1 MAYYIKYNDI
11 DLTNMIKVKTV
22 ESSLT
27 PPRENSTI
35 DIWERAGEI
44 YNGYRWQTR
53 EITINFLLL
62 YTEDEYDDNPLI
74 LEQGLKD
81 IKDCLNV
88 DSPKPLY
95 LNTPDKFIYAV
106 PDGDVEV
113 SELRYNCA
121 EITIK
126 FSCYDPF
133 YYADI
138 PKMVEGTNKLV
149 VQNEGD
155 VPTDGIITIGI
166 DEDCHFV
173 QLENMTNNKKML
185 IGNFPMVS
193 KPSKADKTNVLTD
206 ECLTTSEWSTGTTS
220 IDTDRASTGTLA
232 ITEAGQGI
240 MCGNFGSAGSTTW
253 HGVSARR
260 NLGTNIENFQ
270 VEATVFNV
278 STGMGGDPNKTVDMT
293 DPAVKYSKE
302 KHHYYKLCE
311 VTEGHRTEQY
321 RVICHSLNVR
331 SAPTKNS
338 EVIGYL
344 MNGVYI
350 IPTEW
355 AGYKGLWG
363 KIYSNPDGWCYCSPE
378 YVQNV
383 VVDATTLKLVEVVND
398 VEVTKYIK
406 NYYATTSAEVREQP
420 KKDSRIVCTIPAG
433 EVVRIIEEKLW
444 EQNTDN
450 DGNTTTSNDEYWYKI
465 ETAWNGHWGYVKGTA
480 LAPANNVS
488 IKYPVEPETSDDK
501 TGVIEVYGYDNN
513 GVQLFKMSMTDEN
526 SYYEFNYPRTTI
538 GGKEFLA
545 DTSIAPEPKIQSTN
559 SVSNNQLVITKDYL
573 LSGQYGSWNDF
584 YGTFGIKRENGY
596 WQAWYQKM
604 SNGYVVKQKWSGC
617 QQVTNSPTGN
627 LSYITL
633 YIGTNGDK
641 PADMSLQRLTVKNL
655 TPQDPATTNIKKFQA
670 GDVLKVDMYNNRVW
684 LNDKL
689 YNNIEIGSQFFPL
702 EVGENIIR
710 ITSDKGTHSSVVFH
724 EKYL

>member
-1 MAYYIKYNDI
+1 MAYYVKYNDI
-11 DLTNMIKVKTV
+11 DLTNMIKVREVNTT
-22 ESSLT
+22 LT

-44 YNGYRWQTR
+44 YNGYRWETR
-53 EITINFLLL
+53 EITLSFLLM
-62 YTEDEYDDNPLI
+62 YTEEEYDNNPLI
-74 LEQGLKD
+74 LEQGMAD
-81 IKDCLNV
+81 IKNCLNV
-88 DSPKPLY
+88 DSPRKLY
-95 LNTPDKFIYAV
+95 LNDPDKFIFAV
-106 PDGDVEV
+106 PDGDIEV
-113 SELRYNCA
+113 NELRYNCA

-133 YYADI
+133 YYADT
-138 PKMVEGTNKLV
+138 PKMVEGTNRLV

-155 VPTDGIITIGI
+155 VPTDGIVTIGI

-173 QLENMTNNKKML
+173 QLENLANNKKML

-193 KPSKADKTNVLTD
+193 KPSKTDRTNVLTD
-206 ECLTTSEWSTGTTS
+206 ECLSTSGWSTGSTS
-220 IDTDRASTGTLA
+220 IDSDRASTGSLA
-232 ITEAGQGI
+232 ITEAGQGL
-240 MCGNFGSAGSTTW
+240 MCGNFGSKGSTTW

-270 VEATVFNV
+270 VEAIVFNV
-278 STGMGGDPNKTVDMT
+278 SSGQGGDPSRTVDMT
-293 DPAVKYSKE
+293 DPAVKYSTE
-302 KHHYYKLCE
+302 QHYSSYQ
-311 VTEGHRTEQY
+311 VTEGSRTEQY
-321 RVICHSLNVR
+321 KVICHALHIR
-331 SAPTKNS
+331 AGATKS
-338 EVIGYL
+338 SKVLGYL
-344 MNGVYI
+344 KTGDI
-350 IPTEW
+350 INPTQW
-355 AGYKGLWG
+355 AGHKGLWG
-363 KIYSNPDGWCYCSPE
+363 KIGTNPDKWCYCSPE
-378 YVQNV
+378 YVQKTV
-383 VVDATTLKLVEVVND
+383 SDTTTVKTVQVVNN
-398 VEVTKYIK
+398 VTVTKYVK
-406 NYYATTSAEVREQP
+406 NYYTTTSAEVREQP
-420 KKDSRIVCTIPAG
+420 EKDSRIVCTIPAG
-433 EVVRIIEEKLW
+433 EVVRVIDERLW
-444 EQNTDN
+444 EQDKDN
-450 DGNTTTSNDEYWYKI
+450 DGNITTSNDEYWYKI
-465 ETAWNGHWGYVKGTA
+465 ETAWNGYWGYVKGTA
-480 LAPANNVS
+480 LSPANNVS
-488 IKYPVEPETSDDK
+488 IKYPVEPETADDK

-545 DTSIAPEPKIQSTN
+545 DTSIAPEPNMSSTN

-584 YGTFGIKRENGY
+584 YGIFGIKRENGN

-604 SNGYVVKQKWSGC
+604 EGGYVVKQYWSNY
-617 QQVTNSPTGN
+617 QQVTGSPTGN

-641 PADMSLQRLTVKNL
+641 PADMSLQRLSVKNL
-655 TPQDPATTNIKKFQA
+655 TPQDPVTTNIKKFQA

>member
-1 MAYYIKYNDI
+1 MAYYVKYNDI

-44 YNGYRWQTR
+44 YNGYRWETR

-62 YTEDEYDDNPLI
+62 YTEEEYEANPLI

-88 DSPKPLY
+88 DSPKALY
-95 LNTPDKFIYAV
+95 INDPDKFIYAV
-106 PDGDVEV
+106 PDGEVEV

-126 FSCYDPF
+126 FSCFDPF
-133 YYADI
+133 YYSAE
-138 PKMVEGTNKLV
+138 PKMVEGTDKLV
-149 VQNEGD
+149 VTNEGD

-193 KPSKADKTNVLTD
+193 KPSNKDKHDVLTD
-206 ECLTTSEWSTGTTS
+206 ECINLTGWSTGTTS
-220 IDTDRASTGTLA
+220 IDSDRANTGTLA

-240 MCGNFGSAGSTTW
+240 MCGNFGSKGSTTW
-253 HGVSARR
+253 HGVSARK
-260 NLGTNIENFQ
+260 NLGTSVENFQ

-278 STGMGGDPNKTVDMT
+278 SSGQGGDPTRTVDMT
-293 DPAVKYSKE
+293 DPSVKYSTE
-302 KHHYYKLCE
+302 KHYSSYQ
-311 VTEGHRTEQY
+311 VTEGSRTEQY
-321 RVICHSLNVR
+321 KVICHALHKR
-331 SAPTKNS
+331 SGPSKS
-338 EVIGYL
+338 YGVVGYL
-344 MNGVYI
+344 KNGDI
-350 IPTEW
+350 IDPKNW
-355 AGYKGLWG
+355 QGYKGLWAEVAPG
-363 KIYSNPDGWCYCSPE
+363 QWSYCSPD
-378 YVQNV
+378 YVQKIV
-383 VVDATTLKLVEVVND
+383 TDTTTVKTVQVVN
-398 VEVTKYIK
+398 EVTVTKCVK
-406 NYYATTSAEVREQP
+406 NYYATSSAEVRELP
-420 KKDSRIVCTIPAG
+420 EKDSRIVCTIPAG
-433 EVVRIIEEKLW
+433 EVVRVIDERLW
-444 EQNTDN
+444 EEDKDSN
-450 DGNTTTSNDEYWYKI
+450 GNVTISNDDYWYKI
-465 ETAWNGHWGYVKGTA
+465 ETLWKGYWGYVKGNN
-480 LAPANNVS
+480 LQPATNVS

-501 TGVIEVYGYDNN
+501 IGTIEVYGYDNN

-526 SYYEFNYPRTTI
+526 SYYEFNYPKTTV
-538 GGKEFLA
+538 GGKEFLS
-545 DTSIAPEPKIQSTN
+545 DVSIAPEPSIKTTN
-559 SVSNNQLVITKDYL
+559 SVNNGQLVITKDYL

-584 YGTFGIKRENGY
+584 YGTFGIKRENGN

-604 SNGYVVKQKWSGC
+604 SNGYVVKQHWSGY
-617 QQVTNSPTGN
+617 QPIHNSPTGN

-633 YIGTNGDK
+633 FIGTNGDK
-641 PADMSLQRLTVKNL
+641 PSDMSLQRLTVKNL
-655 TPQDPATTNIKKFQA
+655 TPQNPTTTNIKKFQA

-702 EVGENIIR
+702 EVGENTIR
-710 ITSDKGTHSSVVFH
+710 IISDKGTHSNIVFH
-724 EKYL
+724 EKFL

>member
-1 MAYYIKYNDI
+1 MAYYVKYNDI

-62 YTEDEYDDNPLI
+62 YSEEEYDANPLI

-88 DSPKPLY
+88 DSPKALY
-95 LNTPDKFIYAV
+95 LNDPDKFIYAV
-106 PDGDVEV
+106 PDGDVEI

-126 FSCYDPF
+126 FSCFDPF
-133 YYADI
+133 YYSAK

-149 VQNEGD
+149 VTNEGD

-193 KPSKADKTNVLTD
+193 KPSNVDRTNVLTD
-206 ECLTTSEWSTGTTS
+206 ECLATSGWTTGTTS
-220 IDTDRASTGTLA
+220 IDTNRANTGTLA

-240 MCGNFGSAGSTTW
+240 MCGNFGSKGNTTW
-253 HGVSARR
+253 HGVSARK
-260 NLGTNIENFQ
+260 NLGQGVENFQ

-278 STGMGGDPNKTVDMT
+278 STGQGGDPTRTVDMT
-293 DPAVKYSKE
+293 DPSVKYSTE
-302 KHHYYKLCE
+302 YHYSSYQ
-311 VTEGHRTEQY
+311 VTEGSRTEQY
-321 RVICHSLNVR
+321 KVICHALHKR
-331 SAPTKNS
+331 SGPSKS
-338 EVIGYL
+338 YGVVGYL
-344 MNGVYI
+344 KNGDI
-350 IPTEW
+350 IDPKNW
-355 AGYKGLWG
+355 QGYKGLWAEVAPG
-363 KIYSNPDGWCYCSPE
+363 QWSYCSPD
-378 YVQNV
+378 YVQKIV
-383 VVDATTLKLVEVVND
+383 TDTTTVKTVQVVN
-398 VEVTKYIK
+398 EVTITKFVK
-406 NYYATTSAEVREQP
+406 NYYAASSAEVREQP
-420 KKDSRIVCTIPAG
+420 EKDSRIVCTIPAG
-433 EVVRIIEEKLW
+433 EVVRVVDERLW
-444 EQNTDN
+444 EQDKDS
-450 DGNTTTSNDEYWYKI
+450 DGNVTTSNDDYWYKM
-465 ETAWNGHWGYVKGTA
+465 ESSWNGHWGYVKGNN
-480 LAPANNVS
+480 LQPATNVS

-501 TGVIEVYGYDNN
+501 TGVIEVYGYDTN

-526 SYYEFNYPRTTI
+526 EYYEFNYPRTTI

-545 DTSIAPEPKIQSTN
+545 DTSIAPEPKISSKN
-559 SVSNNQLVITKDYL
+559 SVNNGQLVITKDYL

-584 YGTFGIKRENGY
+584 YGTFGIKRVNGY

-604 SNGYVVKQKWSGC
+604 SHGYVVKQYWSGE
-617 QQVTNSPTGN
+617 QKVNGSPQGK
-627 LSYITL
+627 LAYITL
-633 YIGTNGDK
+633 FIGTNGDK
-641 PADMSLQRLTVKNL
+641 PSDMSLQRLVVKNL
-655 TPQDPATTNIKKFQA
+655 TPQDPTTTNIKKFQR
-670 GDVLKVDMYNNRVW
+670 GDVLKIDMYNNRVW
-684 LNDKL
+684 LNDQL

-710 ITSDKGTHSSVVFH
+710 IKSDKGTHSSIVFH